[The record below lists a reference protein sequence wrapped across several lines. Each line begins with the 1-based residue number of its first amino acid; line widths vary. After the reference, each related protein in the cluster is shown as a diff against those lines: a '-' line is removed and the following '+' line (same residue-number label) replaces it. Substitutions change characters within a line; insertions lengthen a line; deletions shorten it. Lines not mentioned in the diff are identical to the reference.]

1 MEQRNTKSIRMCKS
15 CNTLVKS
22 SHDDGTLIIPV
33 FLKPANLNRFRY
45 ITQYQG
51 INAPDNPIIEMSE
64 SDKEKTFV
72 KLSQELE
79 KYYEIEH
86 T

>member
-1 MEQRNTKSIRMCKS
+1 MCIR
-15 CNTLVKS
+15 
-22 SHDDGTLIIPV
+22 DRDGTVIIPV
-33 FLKPANLNRFRY
+33 FLKPANLNRFKN

-51 INAPDNPIIEMSE
+51 INTPNNPIIEMSE

-79 KYYEIEH
+79 KHYELEH
-86 T
+86 GA